1 METQNYLS
9 IYAKSFNWAGFFL
22 PKNILIKCSVLYDFC
37 RTLDNIADQ
46 NNSLEKKK
54 EEFIKFKEEFSSKS
68 KNNIIISN
76 MIDLIKS
83 ENINSSIVYDLFD
96 GIESDI
102 KSNVKIKS
110 YKELLIYCY
119 RVAGTVG
126 LIMAKIMRV
135 KNRDSLKSAINLGIA
150 MQLTNISRDVIEDK
164 NNDRQYI
171 ESNFLILRNTIHK
184 ADNFYESS
192 FYAIKDIPLICR
204 FSIIVARRVYR
215 EIGRKILKLGDF
227 ENYKCSGKVYL
238 NNFEKLIQT
247 FFSLGDIFKLMF
259 TTKNTN
265 LMVIDHS
272 LINEDINLNERF

>member
-9 IYAKSFNWAGFFL
+9 VYAKSFNWAGFFL

-54 EEFIKFKEEFSSKS
+54 EEFIKFKEEFSSKN

-76 MIDLIKS
+76 MIDLVRS

-102 KSNVKIKS
+102 KANVKIKS

-126 LIMAKIMRV
+126 LMMAKIMKV

-164 NNDRQYI
+164 NNDREYI
-171 ESNFLILRNTIHK
+171 EANFLILKNTIHK

-215 EIGRKILKLGDF
+215 EIGRKILKISDF

-259 TTKNTN
+259 TTKNIN
-265 LMVIDHS
+265 LTVVDHS

>member
-9 IYAKSFNWAGFFL
+9 VYAKSFNWAGFFL

-68 KNNIIISN
+68 KKNIIISN
-76 MIDLIKS
+76 MVDLIRS

-102 KSNVKIKS
+102 KANVKIKS

-126 LIMAKIMRV
+126 LMMAKIMKV

-164 NNDRQYI
+164 NNDREYI
-171 ESNFLILRNTIHK
+171 ESNFLILKNTIHK

-215 EIGRKILKLGDF
+215 EIGRKILKISDF

-265 LMVIDHS
+265 LTVIDHS

>member
-1 METQNYLS
+1 MKTQNYLS
-9 IYAKSFNWAGFFL
+9 VYAKSFNWAGFFL

-54 EEFIKFKEEFSSKS
+54 EEFIKFKKEFSSKS

-76 MIDLIKS
+76 MIDLIRS

-102 KSNVKIKS
+102 KANVKIKS

-126 LIMAKIMRV
+126 LMMAKIMKV

-150 MQLTNISRDVIEDK
+150 MQLTNISRDVVEDK
-164 NNDRQYI
+164 NNDREYI
-171 ESNFLILRNTIHK
+171 ESNFLILKNTIHK

-215 EIGRKILKLGDF
+215 EIGRKILKISDF

-265 LMVIDHS
+265 LTVIDYS

>member
-1 METQNYLS
+1 MKTQNYLS
-9 IYAKSFNWAGFFL
+9 VYAKSFNWAGFFL

-76 MIDLIKS
+76 MIDLIRS

-102 KSNVKIKS
+102 KANVKIKS

-126 LIMAKIMRV
+126 LMMAKIMKV

-164 NNDRQYI
+164 NKDREYI
-171 ESNFLILRNTIHK
+171 ESNFLILKNTIHK

-215 EIGRKILKLGDF
+215 EIGRKILKISDF

-265 LMVIDHS
+265 LTVIDHS

>member
-1 METQNYLS
+1 MKTQNYLS
-9 IYAKSFNWAGFFL
+9 VYAKSFNWAGFFL

-76 MIDLIKS
+76 MIDLIRS

-102 KSNVKIKS
+102 KANVKIKS

-126 LIMAKIMRV
+126 LMMAKIMKV

-150 MQLTNISRDVIEDK
+150 MQLTNISRDVVEDK
-164 NNDRQYI
+164 NNDREYI
-171 ESNFLILRNTIHK
+171 ESNFLILKNTIHK

-215 EIGRKILKLGDF
+215 EIGRKILKISDF

-265 LMVIDHS
+265 LTVIDYS

>member
-1 METQNYLS
+1 MP
-9 IYAKSFNWAGFFL
+9 IKI
-22 PKNILIKCSVLYDFC
+22 ILW
-37 RTLDNIADQ
+37 R
-46 NNSLEKKK
+46 KKK
-54 EEFIKFKEEFSSKS
+54 EEFIKFKEEFSSKN

-76 MIDLIKS
+76 MIDLVRS

-102 KSNVKIKS
+102 KANVKIKS

-126 LIMAKIMRV
+126 LMMAKIMKV

-164 NNDRQYI
+164 NNDREYI
-171 ESNFLILRNTIHK
+171 ESNFLILKNTIHK

-215 EIGRKILKLGDF
+215 EIGRKILKISDF

-265 LMVIDHS
+265 LTVIDHA

>member
-9 IYAKSFNWAGFFL
+9 VYAKSFNWAGFFL

-76 MIDLIKS
+76 MVDLIRS

-102 KSNVKIKS
+102 KANVKIKS

-126 LIMAKIMRV
+126 LMMAKIMKV

-164 NNDRQYI
+164 NNGREYI
-171 ESNFLILRNTIHK
+171 EANFIILKNTIHK

-215 EIGRKILKLGDF
+215 EIGRKILKISDF

-265 LMVIDHS
+265 LTVIDHS

>member
-9 IYAKSFNWAGFFL
+9 VYAKSFNWAGFFL

-76 MIDLIKS
+76 MIDLIRS

-102 KSNVKIKS
+102 KANVKIKS

-126 LIMAKIMRV
+126 LMMAKIMKV

-164 NNDRQYI
+164 NKDREYI
-171 ESNFLILRNTIHK
+171 ESNFLILKNTIHK

-215 EIGRKILKLGDF
+215 EIGRKILKISDF

-265 LMVIDHS
+265 LTVIDHS

>member
-9 IYAKSFNWAGFFL
+9 VYAKSFNWAGFFL

-76 MIDLIKS
+76 MVDLIRS

-102 KSNVKIKS
+102 KANVKIKS

-126 LIMAKIMRV
+126 LMMAKIMKV
-135 KNRDSLKSAINLGIA
+135 KNRNSLKSAINLGIA
-150 MQLTNISRDVIEDK
+150 MQLTNISRDVVEDK
-164 NNDRQYI
+164 NNDREYI
-171 ESNFLILRNTIHK
+171 ESNFLILKNTIHK

-215 EIGRKILKLGDF
+215 EIGRKILKISDF

>member
-1 METQNYLS
+1 METQSYLS
-9 IYAKSFNWAGFFL
+9 VYAKSFNWAGFFL

-76 MIDLIKS
+76 MIDLIRN

-102 KSNVKIKS
+102 KANVKIKS

-126 LIMAKIMRV
+126 LMMAKIMKV

-164 NNDRQYI
+164 NNDREYI
-171 ESNFLILRNTIHK
+171 ESNFLILKSTIHK

-215 EIGRKILKLGDF
+215 EIGRKILKISDF

-265 LMVIDHS
+265 LTVIDHS

>member
-9 IYAKSFNWAGFFL
+9 VYAKSFNWAGFFL

-76 MIDLIKS
+76 MIDLIRS

-102 KSNVKIKS
+102 KANVKIKS

-126 LIMAKIMRV
+126 LMMAKIMKV

-150 MQLTNISRDVIEDK
+150 MQMTNISRDVIEDK
-164 NNDRQYI
+164 NNDREYI
-171 ESNFLILRNTIHK
+171 EANFLILKNTIHK

-215 EIGRKILKLGDF
+215 EIGRKILKISDF

-259 TTKNTN
+259 TNKNTN
-265 LMVIDHS
+265 LTVIDHS

>member
-1 METQNYLS
+1 MEIQNYLS
-9 IYAKSFNWAGFFL
+9 VYAKSFNWAGFFL

-76 MIDLIKS
+76 MIDLIRS

-102 KSNVKIKS
+102 KANVKIKS

-126 LIMAKIMRV
+126 LMMAKIMKV

-164 NNDRQYI
+164 NNDREYI
-171 ESNFLILRNTIHK
+171 ESNFLILKNTIHK

-215 EIGRKILKLGDF
+215 EIGRKILKISDF

-265 LMVIDHS
+265 LTVIDHS

>member
-9 IYAKSFNWAGFFL
+9 VYAKSFNWAGFFL

-76 MIDLIKS
+76 MIDLIRN

-102 KSNVKIKS
+102 KANVKIKS

-119 RVAGTVG
+119 RVAGTIG
-126 LIMAKIMRV
+126 LMMAKIMKV

-164 NNDRQYI
+164 NNDREYI
-171 ESNFLILRNTIHK
+171 ESNFLILKNTIHK

-215 EIGRKILKLGDF
+215 EIGRKILKISDF

-265 LMVIDHS
+265 LTVIDHS

>member
-1 METQNYLS
+1 MKTQNYLS
-9 IYAKSFNWAGFFL
+9 VYAKSFNWAGFFL

-76 MIDLIKS
+76 MIDLIRN

-102 KSNVKIKS
+102 KANVKIKS

-119 RVAGTVG
+119 RVAGTIG
-126 LIMAKIMRV
+126 LMMAKIMKV

-164 NNDRQYI
+164 NNDREYI
-171 ESNFLILRNTIHK
+171 ESNFLILKNTIHK

-215 EIGRKILKLGDF
+215 EIGRKILKISDF

-265 LMVIDHS
+265 LTVIDHS

>member
-9 IYAKSFNWAGFFL
+9 VYAKSFNWAGFFL

-54 EEFIKFKEEFSSKS
+54 EDFIKFKEEFSSKS

-76 MIDLIKS
+76 MIDLIRS

-102 KSNVKIKS
+102 KANVKIKS

-126 LIMAKIMRV
+126 LMMAKIMKV

-150 MQLTNISRDVIEDK
+150 MQMTNISRDVIEDK
-164 NNDRQYI
+164 NNDREYI
-171 ESNFLILRNTIHK
+171 EANFLILKNTIHK

-215 EIGRKILKLGDF
+215 EIGRKILKISDF

-265 LMVIDHS
+265 LTVIDHS

>member
-9 IYAKSFNWAGFFL
+9 VYAKSFNWAGFFL

-76 MIDLIKS
+76 MIDLIRS

-102 KSNVKIKS
+102 KANVKIKS

-126 LIMAKIMRV
+126 LMMAKIMKV

-150 MQLTNISRDVIEDK
+150 MQMTNISRDVIEDK
-164 NNDRQYI
+164 NNDREYI
-171 ESNFLILRNTIHK
+171 EANFLILKNTIHK

-215 EIGRKILKLGDF
+215 EIGRKILKISDF

-265 LMVIDHS
+265 LTVIDHS

>member
-9 IYAKSFNWAGFFL
+9 VYAKSFNWAGFFL
-22 PKNILIKCSVLYDFC
+22 PKNILIKCSILYEFC

-76 MIDLIKS
+76 MVDLIRS

-102 KSNVKIKS
+102 KANVKIKS

-119 RVAGTVG
+119 RVAWTVG
-126 LIMAKIMRV
+126 LMMAKIMKV

-164 NNDRQYI
+164 NNDREYI
-171 ESNFLILRNTIHK
+171 ESNFLILKNTIHK

-215 EIGRKILKLGDF
+215 EIGRKILKISDF

-265 LMVIDHS
+265 LTVIDHS

>member
-9 IYAKSFNWAGFFL
+9 VYAKSFNWAGFFL

-76 MIDLIKS
+76 MVDLIRS

-102 KSNVKIKS
+102 KANVKIKS

-126 LIMAKIMRV
+126 LMMAKIMKV

-164 NNDRQYI
+164 NNDREYI
-171 ESNFLILRNTIHK
+171 ESNFLILKNTIHK

-215 EIGRKILKLGDF
+215 EIGRKILKISDF

>member
-1 METQNYLS
+1 MKTQNYLS
-9 IYAKSFNWAGFFL
+9 VYAKSFNWAGFFL

-76 MIDLIKS
+76 MVDLIKS

-102 KSNVKIKS
+102 KANVKIKS

-126 LIMAKIMRV
+126 LMMAKIMKV

-150 MQLTNISRDVIEDK
+150 MQLTNISRDVVEDK
-164 NNDRQYI
+164 NNDREYI
-171 ESNFLILRNTIHK
+171 ESNFLILKNTIHK

-215 EIGRKILKLGDF
+215 EIGRKILKISDF

-265 LMVIDHS
+265 LTIIDHS

>member
-1 METQNYLS
+1 MKTQNYLS
-9 IYAKSFNWAGFFL
+9 VYAKSFNWAGFFL

-76 MIDLIKS
+76 MVDLIRS

-102 KSNVKIKS
+102 KANVKIKS

-126 LIMAKIMRV
+126 LMMAKIMKV

-150 MQLTNISRDVIEDK
+150 MQLTNISRDVVEDK
-164 NNDRQYI
+164 NNDREYI
-171 ESNFLILRNTIHK
+171 ESNFLILKNTIHK

-215 EIGRKILKLGDF
+215 EIGRKILKISDF

-265 LMVIDHS
+265 LTVIDYS

>member
-9 IYAKSFNWAGFFL
+9 VYAKSFNWAGFFL

-76 MIDLIKS
+76 MIDLIRN

-102 KSNVKIKS
+102 KANVKIKS

-126 LIMAKIMRV
+126 LMMAKIMKV

-164 NNDRQYI
+164 NKDREYI
-171 ESNFLILRNTIHK
+171 ESNFLILKNTIHK

-215 EIGRKILKLGDF
+215 EIGRKILKISDF

-265 LMVIDHS
+265 LTVIDHS

>member
-1 METQNYLS
+1 METQSYLS
-9 IYAKSFNWAGFFL
+9 VYAKSFNWAGFFL

-76 MIDLIKS
+76 MIDLIRN

-102 KSNVKIKS
+102 KANVKIKS

-126 LIMAKIMRV
+126 LMMAKIMKV

-164 NNDRQYI
+164 NNDREYI
-171 ESNFLILRNTIHK
+171 ESNFLILKNTIHK

-215 EIGRKILKLGDF
+215 EIGRKILKISDF

-265 LMVIDHS
+265 LTVIDHS

>member
-1 METQNYLS
+1 METQSYLS
-9 IYAKSFNWAGFFL
+9 VYAKSFNWAGFFL

-54 EEFIKFKEEFSSKS
+54 EDFIKFKEEFSSKS

-76 MIDLIKS
+76 MIDLIRS

-102 KSNVKIKS
+102 KANVKIKS

-126 LIMAKIMRV
+126 LMMAKIMKV

-150 MQLTNISRDVIEDK
+150 MQLTNISRDVVEDK
-164 NNDRQYI
+164 NNDREYI
-171 ESNFLILRNTIHK
+171 ESNFLILKNTIHK

-215 EIGRKILKLGDF
+215 EIGRKILKISDF

-265 LMVIDHS
+265 LTVIDYS

>member
-1 METQNYLS
+1 MSDKNYLS
-9 IYAKSFNWAGFFL
+9 VYAKSFSWAGFFL
-22 PKNILIKCSVLYDFC
+22 PKKTLDKCSTLYDFC
-37 RTLDNIADQ
+37 RVVDNLADDDDEIE
-46 NNSLEKKK
+46 NKKK
-54 EEFIKFKEEFSSKS
+54 KFDLFEKDFNQKNFNNPIIK
-68 KNNIIISN
+68 N
-76 MIDLIKS
+76 MWDLI
-83 ENINSSIVYDLFD
+83 EEYNISLKIVRDLLV
-96 GIESDI
+96 GIKSDI
-102 KSNVKIKS
+102 KETVKLDSK
-110 YKELLIYCY
+110 KDLLIYSY

-126 LIMAKIMRV
+126 LMMAKILRV
-135 KNRDSLKSAINLGIA
+135 SKKSSLKSAINLGIA

-164 NNDRQYI
+164 NNDREYI
-171 ESNFLILRNTIHK
+171 ESNFLILKNTIHK

-215 EIGRKILKLGDF
+215 EIGRKILKISDF

-265 LMVIDHS
+265 LTVIDHS

>member
-1 METQNYLS
+1 METQSYLS
-9 IYAKSFNWAGFFL
+9 VYAKSFNWAGFFL

-76 MIDLIKS
+76 MIDLIRS

-102 KSNVKIKS
+102 KANVKIKS

-126 LIMAKIMRV
+126 LMMAKIMKV

-164 NNDRQYI
+164 NKDREYI
-171 ESNFLILRNTIHK
+171 ESNFLILKNTIHK

-215 EIGRKILKLGDF
+215 EIGRKILKISDF

-238 NNFEKLIQT
+238 NNLEKLIQT

-265 LMVIDHS
+265 LTVIDHS

>member
-9 IYAKSFNWAGFFL
+9 VYAKSFNWAGFFL

-76 MIDLIKS
+76 MVDLIKS

-102 KSNVKIKS
+102 KANVKIKS

-119 RVAGTVG
+119 RVAGTIG
-126 LIMAKIMRV
+126 LMMAKIMKV

-164 NNDRQYI
+164 NNDREYI
-171 ESNFLILRNTIHK
+171 ESNFLILKNTIHK

-215 EIGRKILKLGDF
+215 EIGRKILKISDF

-265 LMVIDHS
+265 LTVIDHS

>member
-9 IYAKSFNWAGFFL
+9 VYAKSFNWAGFFL

-46 NNSLEKKK
+46 KNSLEKKK

-76 MIDLIKS
+76 MIDLIRS

-102 KSNVKIKS
+102 KANVKIKS

-119 RVAGTVG
+119 RVAGTIG
-126 LIMAKIMRV
+126 LMMAKIMKV

-164 NNDRQYI
+164 NNDREYI
-171 ESNFLILRNTIHK
+171 EANFLILKNTIHK

-215 EIGRKILKLGDF
+215 EIGRKILKISDF

-247 FFSLGDIFKLMF
+247 FFSLSDIFKLMF

-265 LMVIDHS
+265 LTVIDHA

>member
-9 IYAKSFNWAGFFL
+9 VYAKSFNWAGFFL

-76 MIDLIKS
+76 MIDLIRS

-102 KSNVKIKS
+102 KANVKIKS

-164 NNDRQYI
+164 NNDREYI
-171 ESNFLILRNTIHK
+171 ESNFLILKNTIHK

-215 EIGRKILKLGDF
+215 EIGRKILKISDF

-265 LMVIDHS
+265 LTVIDYS

>member
-1 METQNYLS
+1 METQSYLS
-9 IYAKSFNWAGFFL
+9 VYAKSFNWAGFFL

-76 MIDLIKS
+76 MIDLIRN

-102 KSNVKIKS
+102 KANVKIKS

-126 LIMAKIMRV
+126 LMMAKIMKV

-164 NNDRQYI
+164 NNDREYI
-171 ESNFLILRNTIHK
+171 ESNFLILKNTIHK

-215 EIGRKILKLGDF
+215 EIGRKILKISDF

-259 TTKNTN
+259 ITKNTN
-265 LMVIDHS
+265 LTVIDHS

>member
-1 METQNYLS
+1 MEIQNYLS
-9 IYAKSFNWAGFFL
+9 VYAKSFNWAGFFL

-76 MIDLIKS
+76 MVDLIKS

-102 KSNVKIKS
+102 KANVKIKS

-119 RVAGTVG
+119 RVAGTIG
-126 LIMAKIMRV
+126 LMMAKIMKV

-164 NNDRQYI
+164 NNDREYI
-171 ESNFLILRNTIHK
+171 ESNFLILKNTIHK

-215 EIGRKILKLGDF
+215 EIGRKILKISDF

-259 TTKNTN
+259 ITKNTN
-265 LMVIDHS
+265 LTVNDHS

>member
-1 METQNYLS
+1 MKTQNYLS
-9 IYAKSFNWAGFFL
+9 VYAKSFNWAGFFL

-76 MIDLIKS
+76 MVDLIRS

-102 KSNVKIKS
+102 KANVKIKS

-126 LIMAKIMRV
+126 LMMAKIMKV

-150 MQLTNISRDVIEDK
+150 MQLTNISRDVVEDK
-164 NNDRQYI
+164 NNDREYI
-171 ESNFLILRNTIHK
+171 ESNFLILKNTIHK

-215 EIGRKILKLGDF
+215 EIGRKILKISDF

-265 LMVIDHS
+265 LTVIDHS

>member
-9 IYAKSFNWAGFFL
+9 VYAKSFNWAGFFL

-76 MIDLIKS
+76 MVDLIKS

-102 KSNVKIKS
+102 KANVKIKS

-119 RVAGTVG
+119 RVAGTIG
-126 LIMAKIMRV
+126 LMMAKIMKV

-164 NNDRQYI
+164 NNDREYI
-171 ESNFLILRNTIHK
+171 ESNFLILKNTIHK

-215 EIGRKILKLGDF
+215 EIGRKILKISDF

-265 LMVIDHS
+265 LTVIDYS

>member
-1 METQNYLS
+1 MEIQNYLS
-9 IYAKSFNWAGFFL
+9 VYAKSFNWAGFFL

-76 MIDLIKS
+76 MIDLIRS

-102 KSNVKIKS
+102 KANVKIKS

-126 LIMAKIMRV
+126 LMMAKIMKV

-150 MQLTNISRDVIEDK
+150 MQLTNISRDVVEDK
-164 NNDRQYI
+164 NNDREYI
-171 ESNFLILRNTIHK
+171 ESNFLILKNTIHK

-215 EIGRKILKLGDF
+215 EIGRKILKISDF

-265 LMVIDHS
+265 LTVIDYS

>member
-1 METQNYLS
+1 MKTQNYLS
-9 IYAKSFNWAGFFL
+9 VYAKSFNWAGFFL

-76 MIDLIKS
+76 MVDLIKS

-102 KSNVKIKS
+102 KANVKIKS

-119 RVAGTVG
+119 RVAGTIG
-126 LIMAKIMRV
+126 LMMAKIMKV

-164 NNDRQYI
+164 NNDREYI
-171 ESNFLILRNTIHK
+171 ESNFLILKNTIHK

-215 EIGRKILKLGDF
+215 EIGRKILKISDF

-265 LMVIDHS
+265 LTVIDHS

>member
-9 IYAKSFNWAGFFL
+9 VYAKSFNWAGFFL

-46 NNSLEKKK
+46 KNSLEKKK

-76 MIDLIKS
+76 MIDLIRS

-102 KSNVKIKS
+102 KANVKIKS

-126 LIMAKIMRV
+126 LMMAKIMKV

-164 NNDRQYI
+164 NNDREYI
-171 ESNFLILRNTIHK
+171 ESNFLILKNTIHK

-215 EIGRKILKLGDF
+215 EIGRKILKISDF

-247 FFSLGDIFKLMF
+247 FFSLSDIFKLMF

-265 LMVIDHS
+265 LTVIDHA

>member
-9 IYAKSFNWAGFFL
+9 VYAKSFNWAGFFL

-76 MIDLIKS
+76 MIDLIRS
-83 ENINSSIVYDLFD
+83 ENINSSIIYDLFD

-102 KSNVKIKS
+102 KANVKIKS

-126 LIMAKIMRV
+126 LMMAKIMKV

-164 NNDRQYI
+164 NNDREYI
-171 ESNFLILRNTIHK
+171 ESNFLILKNTIHK

-215 EIGRKILKLGDF
+215 EIGRKILKISNF

-247 FFSLGDIFKLMF
+247 FFSIGDIFKLMF

-265 LMVIDHS
+265 LTVIDHS

>member
-1 METQNYLS
+1 MEIQNYLS
-9 IYAKSFNWAGFFL
+9 VYAKSFNWAGFFL

-76 MIDLIKS
+76 MVDLIRS

-102 KSNVKIKS
+102 KANVKIKS

-126 LIMAKIMRV
+126 LMMAKIMKV

-150 MQLTNISRDVIEDK
+150 MQLTNISRDVVEDK
-164 NNDRQYI
+164 NNDREYI
-171 ESNFLILRNTIHK
+171 ESNFLILKNTIHK

-215 EIGRKILKLGDF
+215 EIGRKILKISDF

-265 LMVIDHS
+265 LTVIDHS

>member
-9 IYAKSFNWAGFFL
+9 VYAKSFNWAGFFL

-76 MIDLIKS
+76 MIDLIRN

-102 KSNVKIKS
+102 KANVKIKS

-126 LIMAKIMRV
+126 LMMAKIMKV

-164 NNDRQYI
+164 NNGREYI
-171 ESNFLILRNTIHK
+171 EANFIILKNTIHK

-215 EIGRKILKLGDF
+215 EIGRKILKISDF

-265 LMVIDHS
+265 LTVIDHS